1 MNLLFRYLFGEYV
14 KVFAMCFAGLM
25 TVYLVVD
32 FFEKVR
38 KFVRQDVDLF
48 TILWYFL
55 LRTPGISFQIAPL
68 AVLMATLLTLGL
80 FSRTHEITAMRSCGI
95 SLYRIAAP
103 FLTFALAVALALFG
117 LSAVVAPVAT
127 AHADYVKTVMIEK
140 KPASAAF
147 KGDRQWVQIGNRSLM
162 NIEVVEPD
170 GDTLRGISLYR
181 LDPDFGLAEIIEASQ
196 ARYTPAGWILVDG
209 VQRTFLLAKGP
220 VKEEFKNRPIALSQ
234 TPKDFSTLISA
245 ESEEMTL
252 SDMRSY
258 AKRLRKDG
266 YSVSRVMTDYHARVA
281 FPFVSVVMVVV
292 GIALSLRRSGVRGSG
307 MAVGIGQALVIGFL
321 YWATHS
327 VAVAVGR
334 AGNADLPPLL
344 AGWMANLVFLSLGC
358 YLFLK
363 VRQ

>member
-1 MNLLFRYLFGEYV
+1 MNLLFRYLFREYI
-14 KVFAMCFAGLM
+14 KVFAMCLAGLM

-38 KFVRQDVDLF
+38 KFMRHDADLL
-48 TILWYFL
+48 TILWYFV

-95 SLYRIAAP
+95 SLYRVAAP
-103 FLTFALAVALALFG
+103 FLTFSLAVAFVLFG
-117 LSAVVAPVAT
+117 FSAVVIPLAT
-127 AHADYVKTVMIEK
+127 AHADYVRTVMIEK
-140 KPASAAF
+140 KPATTAF
-147 KGDRQWVQIGNRSLM
+147 KGDSQWVQIGNRSLM

-170 GDTLRGISLYR
+170 GDILRRISLYR
-181 LDPDFGLAEIIEASQ
+181 LGPGFALAEIVEASE
-196 ARYTPAGWILVDG
+196 AHYTPAGWVLVEG
-209 VQRTFLLAKGP
+209 VSRQFLPTRGP
-220 VKEEFKNRPIALSQ
+220 IREEFKDRPIALSQ

-266 YSVSRVMTDYHARVA
+266 YSVTRVMTDYYARVA
-281 FPFVSVVMVVV
+281 FPFVSLVMVVV
-292 GIALSLRRSGVRGSG
+292 GIALSLRRTGVRGSG
-307 MAVGIGQALVIGFL
+307 MAVSIGQALVIGFL